1 MMRAAERFA
10 SYLKGQDVTLLVDN
24 TTTIGALERQ
34 RSPNYFLNK
43 AVLMTLPKLSEWR
56 ANTIKYIRSAEN
68 PADEISRGTEMD
80 KKKIHNIIGKQPNS
94 VMQLREWGASLDD
107 VMLYPAKL
115 LTHSSG

>member
-1 MMRAAERFA
+1 
-10 SYLKGQDVTLLVDN
+10 
-24 TTTIGALERQ
+24 
-34 RSPNYFLNK
+34 
-43 AVLMTLPKLSEWR
+43 
-56 ANTIKYIRSAEN
+56 
-68 PADEISRGTEMD
+68 MD